1 MNSAIGS
8 GKTLDEAV
16 MDALTRLGAR
26 PDQVTLKKLEEGG
39 PAGLMGGAVRLFRV
53 RATWRPE
60 FAPPPPPPPAPRPE
74 RAAYRDDEDAMAT
87 ADEPSRGERG
97 DRGERGGRSDRGER
111 PSRGG
116 RGERGERRERSERPA
131 RADRPERA
139 ERPRRPQT
147 PLDPNERFE
156 VDDAFLAKVRA
167 ETEWLLERL
176 GFVAT
181 VTVEHEADEVTV
193 SLQSEVDDAL
203 LTGRRGDTRLS
214 IQHVLS
220 RLVNPRRG
228 PGAHLL
234 VDVNG
239 YWAERKSSLLA
250 RARALAA
257 EALASGDEAMT
268 EPLSAE
274 ERRVVHRALTAD
286 GSVTTESFGDGA
298 LKRIAIRPAVQG

>member
-8 GKTLDEAV
+8 GSTLEAAV
-16 MDALTRLGAR
+16 LAALAALGAR
-26 PDQVTLKKLEEGG
+26 PEQVTLKKLEEGG
-39 PAGLMGGAVRLFRV
+39 PAGLMGGVARPFRV
-53 RATWRPE
+53 RATWRAE
-60 FAPPPPPPPAPRPE
+60 FAPPPPPPPAPRAE
-74 RAAYRDDEDAMAT
+74 RSVPSYDDEQPRYEARPR
-87 ADEPSRGERG
+87 EGRG
-97 DRGERGGRSDRGER
+97 DRGGRGRE
-111 PSRGG
+111 G
-116 RGERGERRERSERPA
+116 RGERSERRERP
-131 RADRPERA
+131 DRPPRGDRP

-147 PLDPNERFE
+147 PLDPSERFQ
-156 VDDAFLAKVRA
+156 VDDAFLAKVKQDA
-167 ETEWLLERL
+167 EWLLEKL
-176 GFVAT
+176 GFEAT
-181 VTVEHEADEVTV
+181 VNVAHEDDEVTV
-193 SLQSEVDDAL
+193 SLQSDVDDAL

-239 YWAERKSSLLA
+239 YWAERKSSLLS

-257 EALASGDEAMT
+257 EALASGDEATT

-298 LKRIAIRPAVQG
+298 LKRISIRPAVKG

>member
-1 MNSAIGS
+1 MNSAVGT
-8 GKTLDEAV
+8 GPTLEDAV
-16 MDALTRLGAR
+16 LAALTALGAR
-26 PDQVTLKKLEEGG
+26 PDQVTLKKLEDGG
-39 PAGLMGGAVRLFRV
+39 TGGLMGASVRPFRV

-60 FAPPPPPPPAPRPE
+60 FAPPPPPPPAPKPERPAPVYEERPRRERGDRDRGGRGGDRGGRFERRERPE
-74 RAAYRDDEDAMAT
+74 RA
-87 ADEPSRGERG
+87 P
-97 DRGERGGRSDRGER
+97 
-111 PSRGG
+111 
-116 RGERGERRERSERPA
+116 
-131 RADRPERA
+131 RADRP
-139 ERPRRPQT
+139 RRPST
-147 PLDPNERFE
+147 PMDPSERFV
-156 VDDAFLAKVRA
+156 VDDEFLAKVKQDA
-167 ETEWLLERL
+167 EWLVAKL
-176 GFVAT
+176 GFEAT
-181 VTVEHEADEVTV
+181 VSVAHEEDEVTV
-193 SLQSEVDDAL
+193 SLQSDADDAI

-239 YWAERKSSLLA
+239 YWAERKNSLLS

-257 EALASGDEAMT
+257 EAIASGDEATT

-298 LKRIAIRPAVQG
+298 LKRISIRPAVQS

>member
-1 MNSAIGS
+1 VNSAVGT
-8 GKTLDEAV
+8 GMTLEAAV
-16 MDALTRLGAR
+16 MDALKTLAAQ

-39 PAGLMGGAVRLFRV
+39 PAGLMGGAARPFRV

-60 FAPPPPPPPAPRPE
+60 FAPPPPPPPAPKRERTAFSEDDMYDRAPERERGDRPE
-74 RAAYRDDEDAMAT
+74 RAGRPD
-87 ADEPSRGERG
+87 RGARSPRLERGEHRERG
-97 DRGERGGRSDRGER
+97 D
-111 PSRGG
+111 
-116 RGERGERRERSERPA
+116 RPA
-131 RADRPERA
+131 RADRPER
-139 ERPRRPQT
+139 PRRPHT
-147 PLDPNERFE
+147 PLDPSERFD

-167 ETEWLLERL
+167 EAEWLLGRL
-176 GFVAT
+176 GLDAT
-181 VTVEHEADEVTV
+181 VAVAHEADEVTV
-193 SLQSEVDDAL
+193 SIVSEVDDAL

-228 PGAHLL
+228 AGAHLL

-239 YWAERKSSLLA
+239 YWAERKDSLLS

-257 EALASGDEAMT
+257 EAIASGDEATT

-298 LKRIAIRPAVQG
+298 LKRIAIRPALKG

>member
-1 MNSAIGS
+1 MNSAVGT
-8 GKTLDEAV
+8 GMTLEAAV
-16 MDALTRLGAR
+16 MDALKSLGAQ

-39 PAGLMGGAVRLFRV
+39 PAGLMGGAARPFRV

-60 FAPPPPPPPAPRPE
+60 FAPPPPPPPAPE
-74 RAAYRDDEDAMAT
+74 AGAQGVF
-87 ADEPSRGERG
+87 RGRHV
-97 DRGERGGRSDRGER
+97 
-111 PSRGG
+111 
-116 RGERGERRERSERPA
+116 
-131 RADRPERA
+131 
-139 ERPRRPQT
+139 RPRR
-147 PLDPNERFE
+147 RSASAAIGRIA
-156 VDDAFLAKVRA
+156 VDARSVAAAAHGPSAGNVASEAIAPRARIVRSVRVVRTRRSIRASASTSMTRSSRKVRA
-167 ETEWLLERL
+167 EAEWLLGRL
-176 GFVAT
+176 GLDAKVA
-181 VTVEHEADEVTV
+181 VAHEADEVTV
-193 SLQSEVDDAL
+193 SITSEVDDAL

-239 YWAERKSSLLA
+239 YWAERKESLLS
-250 RARALAA
+250 RAKALAA
-257 EALASGDEAMT
+257 EALASGDEATT

-298 LKRIAIRPAVQG
+298 LKRIAIRPALKG

>member
-1 MNSAIGS
+1 VNSAVGT
-8 GKTLDEAV
+8 GPTLEDAV
-16 MDALTRLGAR
+16 LAALTELGAR
-26 PDQVTLKKLEEGG
+26 PDQVTLKKLEDGG
-39 PAGLMGGAVRLFRV
+39 TGGLMGAVVRPFRV

-60 FAPPPPPPPAPRPE
+60 FAPPPPPPPAPKAERPAPVYEERPRRERGDRDRGGRGGRPERRERPE
-74 RAAYRDDEDAMAT
+74 RA
-87 ADEPSRGERG
+87 P
-97 DRGERGGRSDRGER
+97 RSD
-111 PSRGG
+111 
-116 RGERGERRERSERPA
+116 
-131 RADRPERA
+131 
-139 ERPRRPQT
+139 RPRRPST
-147 PLDPNERFE
+147 PLDPSERFV
-156 VDDAFLAKVRA
+156 VDEPFLAKVKQDA
-167 ETEWLLERL
+167 EWLIEKL
-176 GFVAT
+176 GFDAT
-181 VTVEHEADEVTV
+181 VQVSHEEDEVTV

-239 YWAERKSSLLA
+239 YWAERKDSLLS

-257 EALASGDEAMT
+257 EAIASGDEATT

-286 GSVTTESFGDGA
+286 GTVTTESFGDGA
-298 LKRIAIRPAVQG
+298 LKRISIRPAVQS

>member
-1 MNSAIGS
+1 VNSAVGS
-8 GKTLDEAV
+8 GATLEDAV
-16 MDALTRLGAR
+16 LAALNALGAR
-26 PDQVTLKKLEEGG
+26 PDQVVLKKLEEGG
-39 PAGLMGGAVRLFRV
+39 PAGLMGAVARPFRV

-60 FAPPPPPPPAPRPE
+60 FAPPPPPPPAPKPERAAPSYDEPRDEERPRRGREERGGRGGREGRSSERRERPE
-74 RAAYRDDEDAMAT
+74 RA
-87 ADEPSRGERG
+87 P
-97 DRGERGGRSDRGER
+97 
-111 PSRGG
+111 
-116 RGERGERRERSERPA
+116 
-131 RADRPERA
+131 RADRP
-139 ERPRRPQT
+139 RRPMT
-147 PLDPNERFE
+147 PLDPSERFQ
-156 VDDAFLAKVRA
+156 VDEAFLAKVKQDA
-167 ETEWLLERL
+167 EWLLEKL
-176 GFVAT
+176 GMEGTVQVA
-181 VTVEHEADEVTV
+181 HEEDEVTV

-239 YWAERKSSLLA
+239 YWAERKESLLS

-257 EALASGDEAMT
+257 EAIASGEEATT

-286 GSVTTESFGDGA
+286 GTVTTESFGDGA
-298 LKRIAIRPAVQG
+298 LKRISIRPAVQG

>member
-1 MNSAIGS
+1 MYDRAPDRPRGDS
-8 GKTLDEAV
+8 GGGRSE
-16 MDALTRLGAR
+16 RGAR
-26 PDQVTLKKLEEGG
+26 P
-39 PAGLMGGAVRLFRV
+39 
-53 RATWRPE
+53 
-60 FAPPPPPPPAPRPE
+60 
-74 RAAYRDDEDAMAT
+74 
-87 ADEPSRGERG
+87 
-97 DRGERGGRSDRGER
+97 ERGGRAGR
-111 PSRGG
+111 P
-116 RGERGERRERSERPA
+116 ERGERRERSDRPA
-131 RADRPERA
+131 RADRPER
-139 ERPRRPQT
+139 PRRPHT
-147 PLDPNERFE
+147 PLDPSERFD

-167 ETEWLLERL
+167 EAEWLLERL
-176 GFVAT
+176 GFEAEVK
-181 VTVEHEADEVTV
+181 VEHDADEVTV
-193 SLQSEVDDAL
+193 SITSEVDDAA

-239 YWAERKSSLLA
+239 YWAERKDSLLS

-257 EALASGDEAMT
+257 EAIASGDEATT

-298 LKRIAIRPAVQG
+298 LKRIAIRPAIKG

>member
-1 MNSAIGS
+1 MNSAVGS
-8 GKTLDEAV
+8 GPTLEDAV
-16 MDALTRLGAR
+16 LAALNTLGAR

-39 PAGLMGGAVRLFRV
+39 PAGLMGGVARPFRV

-60 FAPPPPPPPAPRPE
+60 FAPPPPPPPAPRAE
-74 RAAYRDDEDAMAT
+74 RPAPSYDESPRY
-87 ADEPSRGERG
+87 DERPRRGRE
-97 DRGERGGRSDRGER
+97 ERGGRAGREGR
-111 PSRGG
+111 P
-116 RGERGERRERSERPA
+116 ERRERPERAP
-131 RADRPERA
+131 RADRP
-139 ERPRRPQT
+139 RRPMT
-147 PLDPNERFE
+147 PLDPSERFQ
-156 VDDAFLAKVRA
+156 VDEAFLAKVRQDA
-167 ETEWLLERL
+167 EWLLEKL
-176 GFVAT
+176 GMEGSVT
-181 VTVEHEADEVTV
+181 VTHEEDEVTV
-193 SLQSEVDDAL
+193 SLQSDVDDAL

-239 YWAERKSSLLA
+239 YWAERKSSLLE

-257 EALASGDEAMT
+257 EAIASGDEATT

-286 GSVTTESFGDGA
+286 GTVTTESFGDGA
-298 LKRIAIRPAVQG
+298 LKRISIRPAVQG

>member
-8 GKTLDEAV
+8 GNTLEDAV
-16 MDALTRLGAR
+16 LAALTTLGAR

-39 PAGLMGGAVRLFRV
+39 PAGLMGSVARPFRV

-60 FAPPPPPPPAPRPE
+60 FAPPPPPPPAPRIERSDPE
-74 RAAYRDDEDAMAT
+74 YDERPRYEASPR
-87 ADEPSRGERG
+87 EGRG
-97 DRGERGGRSDRGER
+97 DRG
-111 PSRGG
+111 G
-116 RGERGERRERSERPA
+116 RGRPEKGGERRERPA
-131 RADRPERA
+131 RADRPER
-139 ERPRRPQT
+139 PRRPST
-147 PLDPNERFE
+147 PLDPSERFQ
-156 VDDAFLAKVRA
+156 VDDAFLEKVKQEA
-167 ETEWLLERL
+167 SWLLEKL
-176 GFVAT
+176 GFEALVSVAN
-181 VTVEHEADEVTV
+181 EEDEVTV
-193 SLQSEVDDAL
+193 SLQSEADDAL

-239 YWAERKSSLLA
+239 YWAERKSALLS
-250 RARALAA
+250 RAQALAA
-257 EALASGDEAMT
+257 EALASGEEAMT

-298 LKRIAIRPAVQG
+298 LKRISIRPAVKG

>member
-1 MNSAIGS
+1 VNSAVGS
-8 GKTLDEAV
+8 GPTLEDAV
-16 MDALTRLGAR
+16 LAALNELGAR
-26 PDQVTLKKLEEGG
+26 PDQVVLKKLEEGG
-39 PAGLMGGAVRLFRV
+39 PAGLMGAAARPFRV

-60 FAPPPPPPPAPRPE
+60 FAPPPPPPPAPKPE
-74 RAAYRDDEDAMAT
+74 RPAYEERPSYDER
-87 ADEPSRGERG
+87 PRRGREERG
-97 DRGERGGRSDRGER
+97 PRGGREGRS
-111 PSRGG
+111 GG
-116 RGERGERRERSERPA
+116 GERRERPERAP
-131 RADRPERA
+131 RADRP
-139 ERPRRPQT
+139 RRPMT
-147 PLDPNERFE
+147 PLDPSERFQ
-156 VDDAFLAKVRA
+156 VDDAFLAKVKQDA
-167 ETEWLLERL
+167 EWLLEKL
-176 GFVAT
+176 GMEGT
-181 VTVEHEADEVTV
+181 VTVAHEEDEVTV

-239 YWAERKSSLLA
+239 YWAERKESLLS

-257 EALASGDEAMT
+257 EAIASGDEATT

-286 GSVTTESFGDGA
+286 GTVTTESFGDGA
-298 LKRIAIRPAVQG
+298 LKRISIRPAVQG